1 LKDLL
6 ASQNAA
12 PARAGGGLDA
22 STIEK
27 ISALRDNVRRVF
39 VGKVAVVDRV
49 LVALL
54 AEGHC
59 LIEDAPGVGK
69 TTLAKALAR
78 SIDCEFK
85 RIQFTPDLLPS
96 DILGVSIYDPEKR
109 EFSFKPGPI
118 FANVVLADEINR
130 TNPRT
135 QSSLLEAM
143 SETSVSV
150 DGQTRD
156 LPRPFIVLAT
166 QNPFEFEGTY
176 PLPESQL
183 DRFILRTRV
192 GYPSVD
198 EEKEVL
204 RAQRSEHPLDSI
216 KPVVTGRDVIA
227 LQRATREVR
236 VDDAIIDYIVAI
248 AASTRASPRLAVG
261 VSPRGSLALRRA
273 AQARALLERRDYVIP
288 DDVKS
293 LALPVLSHRVVA
305 KDPGEDG
312 ERAREALKEVL
323 DKVSIP
329 L

>member
-1 LKDLL
+1 MQDEAQPKNGAGREGSANHIALL
-6 ASQNAA
+6 
-12 PARAGGGLDA
+12 R
-22 STIEK
+22 E
-27 ISALRDNVRRVF
+27 NVRRVF
-39 VGKVAVVDRV
+39 VGKPVVVERV

-54 AEGHC
+54 AEGHV
-59 LIEDAPGVGK
+59 LLEDAPGMGK

-96 DILGVSIYDPEKR
+96 DILGVSIFEPEKR
-109 EFSFKPGPI
+109 EFVFKPGPV
-118 FANVVLADEINR
+118 FANVILADEINR

-143 SETSVSV
+143 SESSVSV
-150 DGQTRD
+150 DGVTRD

-183 DRFILRTRV
+183 DRFLLKTRI
-192 GYPSVD
+192 GYPTED

-204 RAQRSEHPLDSI
+204 RAQRTEHPLEAI
-216 KPVVTGRDVIA
+216 RPVVHAQDVIA

-236 VDDAIIDYIVAI
+236 VDDSIIDYIVQI
-248 AASTRASPRLAVG
+248 AARTRANPKLVIG

-273 AQARALLERRDYVIP
+273 AQARALLEGRSYVVP
-288 DDVKS
+288 DDVKQ
-293 LALPVLSHRVVA
+293 LALAVLSHRVVA
-305 KDPGEDG
+305 RDPGEDG
-312 ERAREALKEVL
+312 ERTREVL
-323 DKVSIP
+323 KDVLEKIAIP